1 MWSEGRDC
9 GQQRGGRVCARSNV
23 EVLEVA
29 ALQVGI
35 RQTPSG
41 DLELICLNHSCV
53 MFSRLLFHL
62 RRPLQA
68 SY

>member
-9 GQQRGGRVCARSNV
+9 GQQRGGRVCARNNV

-35 RQTPSG
+35 RQTH
-41 DLELICLNHSCV
+41 E
-53 MFSRLLFHL
+53 
-62 RRPLQA
+62 RRPGVNM
-68 SY
+68 S